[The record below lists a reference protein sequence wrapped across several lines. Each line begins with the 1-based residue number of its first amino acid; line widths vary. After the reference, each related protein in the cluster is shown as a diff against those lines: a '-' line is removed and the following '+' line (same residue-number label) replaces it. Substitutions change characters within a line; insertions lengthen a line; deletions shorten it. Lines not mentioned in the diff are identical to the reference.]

1 MDADVE
7 RDAADVHDDRPP
19 APADPLAGAPDT
31 TPAADRAT
39 TGIMALSLPY
49 QVVLAVALA
58 VAGVFACVH
67 LAMVFLH
74 VAPSNTLTKRHGQ
87 AVDDWVY
94 PEFEQNW
101 KLFAPNPLQQN
112 ISVEVRAE
120 LAAADDV
127 LRTTDWIDLTAQDA
141 EAIRHNPMP
150 SHTQQNELRR
160 AVDFYLS
167 AHSDDD
173 RPHGSR
179 GRLSEE
185 YMRRIAMLR
194 LDALPALAGPDG
206 RAVAGDVRRVQLRV
220 VTRAVEAPRWSTE
233 KTDTA
238 PSYRDLP
245 WWPVTAADLPA
256 GADLL
261 TGADRSRT
269 EAERSRTEAGR
280 SRTADRSR
288 TDVGRSSTEAGRSRA
303 EEGR

>member
-7 RDAADVHDDRPP
+7 KGAADVNDDRPAAQAVPEAITPSVTVGAQAPALAPVP
-19 APADPLAGAPDT
+19 APV
-31 TPAADRAT
+31 PATERTA

-67 LAMVFLH
+67 LTMVFLH

-120 LAAADDV
+120 LAAPDGA
-127 LRTTDWIDLTAQDA
+127 LRTTDWIDLTAQDT

-150 SHTQQNELRR
+150 SHAQQNELRR
-160 AVDFYLS
+160 AVDFYLNS
-167 AHSDDD
+167 HSDDD
-173 RPHGSR
+173 SPDALR

-185 YMRRIAMLR
+185 YMRRIAMHR
-194 LDALPALAGPDG
+194 LDALPVLEGPDG
-206 RAVAGDVRRVQLRV
+206 RALAGDVRRVQLRA
-220 VTRAVEAPRWSTE
+220 VTRPVPAPRWSSE

-245 WWPVTAADLPA
+245 WWQVTAVDRPA
-256 GADLL
+256 GAH
-261 TGADRSRT
+261 RSRT
-269 EAERSRTEAGR
+269 EAAR
-280 SRTADRSR
+280 
-288 TDVGRSSTEAGRSRA
+288 
-303 EEGR
+303 

>member
-1 MDADVE
+1 MDAYVE
-7 RDAADVHDDRPP
+7 KDADAE
-19 APADPLAGAPDT
+19 
-31 TPAADRAT
+31 RAT

-49 QVVLAVALA
+49 QVVIAVALA

-120 LAAADDV
+120 LATLDGA
-127 LRTTDWIDLTAQDA
+127 LRTTDWIDLTAQDT

-150 SHTQQNELRR
+150 SHAQQNELRR
-160 AVDFYLS
+160 AVDFYLNS
-167 AHSDDD
+167 HSDDD
-173 RPHGSR
+173 HPNGSR

-185 YMRRIAMLR
+185 YIRRIAVLR
-194 LDALPALAGPDG
+194 LDALPALEGPDG
-206 RAVAGDVRRVQLRV
+206 QAVAGDVRRVQLRT
-220 VTRAVEAPRWSTE
+220 VTRPVGAPRWSSE

-238 PSYRDLP
+238 PSYRDFP
-245 WWPVTAADLPA
+245 WWPVTEADRP
-256 GADLL
+256 
-261 TGADRSRT
+261 TEADRSRV
-269 EAERSRTEAGR
+269 EAGR
-280 SRTADRSR
+280 
-288 TDVGRSSTEAGRSRA
+288 
-303 EEGR
+303 

>member
-1 MDADVE
+1 MDAYVE
-7 RDAADVHDDRPP
+7 KDAADVNDGRPA
-19 APADPLAGAPDT
+19 APADALTDAPGTAPAAHRDT
-31 TPAADRAT
+31 TPVAERAT

-120 LAAADDV
+120 LATPDGAP
-127 LRTTDWIDLTAQDA
+127 RTTDWIDLTAQDT

-150 SHTQQNELRR
+150 SHAQQNELRR
-160 AVDFYLS
+160 AVDFYLNS
-167 AHSDDD
+167 HSDDD
-173 RPHGSR
+173 RPNGSR
-179 GRLSEE
+179 GRLSGE
-185 YMRRIAMLR
+185 YIRRIAVLR
-194 LDALPALAGPDG
+194 LDALPAFEGPDG
-206 RAVAGDVRRVQLRV
+206 RALAGDVRRVQLRT
-220 VTRAVEAPRWSTE
+220 VTRPVGAPRWSSE

-238 PSYRDLP
+238 PSYRDFP
-245 WWPVTAADLPA
+245 WWPVTEADRPA
-256 GADLL
+256 GADRP
-261 TGADRSRT
+261 TEADRPAGADRSR
-269 EAERSRTEAGR
+269 AEAGR
-280 SRTADRSR
+280 
-288 TDVGRSSTEAGRSRA
+288 
-303 EEGR
+303 